1 LWQVS
6 LNMAE
11 AKRGYA
17 VMLTAEENELLTRVE
32 GGAPMGR
39 IMRGHWLPACLSEE
53 LPEADGDPVRVRL
66 LGEDLVAFRD
76 SKGRVGLLGEKCIH
90 RKASLF
96 YGRNEECGLRCLY
109 HGWKFGVDGLV
120 LETPT
125 ESRDGYVGR
134 LKHKSYPVHEAAGFV
149 WTYMGSAEGEDSEN
163 IPEFTPPVFAS
174 ELGRPGAKISIVKIL
189 IDCNW
194 AQILEGAI
202 DSSHSSLLHSS
213 DMVPVQ
219 IEGAQATDES
229 WYRPSE
235 DTSPRIQVERTEYG
249 FKYAAIRRPF
259 ENEETHQYIR
269 TTLFIAP
276 YSVHIPP
283 NDRYRISLM
292 HVPCDDTHTA
302 FYFIAFGGE
311 KTPDTETWRK
321 FCAAQVGVDLD
332 KTYRHLR
339 TPQNNYLQD
348 RKAMKTKSWS
358 GVPGIPNQDIIMWE
372 TMGPIV
378 DRSTDRLGTSDG
390 AIAQFRKMMVEA
402 ARKVEDDGT
411 IIGAAEAHRQINLRS
426 YEGIVPKTADWRDL
440 STPQV
445 SLKVVATEE
454 TSHAQSKAV

>member
-1 LWQVS
+1 
-6 LNMAE
+6 
-11 AKRGYA
+11 
-17 VMLTAEENELLTRVE
+17 MLSAEENQLLTRVE
-32 GGAPMGR
+32 GDAPMGR

-53 LPEADGDPVRVRL
+53 LPEPDGDPVRVRL

-76 SKGRVGLLGEKCIH
+76 SKGRVGLLGEQCAH

-96 YGRNEECGLRCLY
+96 FGRNEDCGLRCLY

-125 ESRDGYVGR
+125 ESKGGYAGR
-134 LKHKSYPVHEAAGFV
+134 LKHKSYPVHEAAGFI
-149 WTYMGSAEGEDSEN
+149 WTYMGPSEGKSSDE
-163 IPEFTPPVFAS
+163 IPVFTPPVFAS
-174 ELGRPGAKISIVKIL
+174 EIGADGVNGAKISIVKIL

-213 DMVPVQ
+213 DMVPTN
-219 IEGAQATDES
+219 IEGAQATDQS
-229 WYRPSE
+229 WYRPS
-235 DTSPRIQVERTEYG
+235 DDSSPRIKVERTGYG
-249 FKYAAIRRPF
+249 FKYAAIRRPIT
-259 ENEETHQYIR
+259 NEETHDYIR

-283 NDRYRISLM
+283 NDRYRIAIM
-292 HVPCDDTHTA
+292 HIPRDDSHTA

-311 KTPDTETWRK
+311 QTPDTETWRK

-339 TPQNNYLQD
+339 TPENNYLQD
-348 RKAMKTKSWS
+348 RKAMKSESWT

-390 AIAQFRKMMVEA
+390 AIAQFRKTMVEA
-402 ARKVEDDGT
+402 ARKVEADGT
-411 IIGAAEAHRQINLRS
+411 IIGAAEAYQQVTLRS
-426 YEGIVPKTADWRDL
+426 FEGIVSKTMDWRTLGGPDAKSGTAAKPKTK
-440 STPQV
+440 PV
-445 SLKVVATEE
+445 
-454 TSHAQSKAV
+454 QSAAV

>member
-1 LWQVS
+1 MGS
-6 LNMAE
+6 
-11 AKRGYA
+11 
-17 VMLTAEENELLTRVE
+17 VE
-32 GGAPMGR
+32 GEVP
-39 IMRGHWLPACLSEE
+39 
-53 LPEADGDPVRVRL
+53 
-66 LGEDLVAFRD
+66 
-76 SKGRVGLLGEKCIH
+76 
-90 RKASLF
+90 
-96 YGRNEECGLRCLY
+96 
-109 HGWKFGVDGLV
+109 
-120 LETPT
+120 
-125 ESRDGYVGR
+125 
-134 LKHKSYPVHEAAGFV
+134 GF
-149 WTYMGSAEGEDSEN
+149 A
-163 IPEFTPPVFAS
+163 PPVFAG
-174 ELGRPGAKISIVKIL
+174 ELGTPGAKISIVKIL

-213 DMVPVQ
+213 DMVPIK

-229 WYRPSE
+229 WYRPSD
-235 DTSPRIQVERTEYG
+235 DTSPRIQVERTDYG
-249 FKYAAIRRPF
+249 FKYAAIRQPF
-259 ENEETHQYIR
+259 ENKETHNYIR

-276 YSVHIPP
+276 FSVHIPP

-321 FCAAQVGVDLD
+321 FCAAQLGVDLD

-339 TPQNNYLQD
+339 TPENNYKQD

-390 AIAQFRKMMVEA
+390 AIAQFRKIMVEA

-411 IIGAAEAHRQINLRS
+411 IIGVAEAHQQINLRS
-426 YEGIVPKTADWRDL
+426 YEGIVPKSTDWRALNRSDR
-440 STPQV
+440 
-445 SLKVVATEE
+445 VAEIVTTNTRPVQSE
-454 TSHAQSKAV
+454 TV